1 MIFAKNMR
9 LSDDEIRFSMGGIK
23 MSKLKWK
30 IIHESDDEDGNPTQW
45 STEINHP
52 KYGKYCWINDM
63 DGYFTVEVYYF
74 YRGFVEL
81 ARCKSFTSA
90 KRWVTT
96 NLMKR

>member
-1 MIFAKNMR
+1 
-9 LSDDEIRFSMGGIK
+9 

-45 STEINHP
+45 STEINH
-52 KYGKYCWINDM
+52 M

>member
-1 MIFAKNMR
+1 
-9 LSDDEIRFSMGGIK
+9 

-74 YRGFVEL
+74 YKGFVEL

-96 NLMKR
+96 NLMKRWFTVERKEK